1 MMIGMTRGDR
11 RRFGGHPTSTKRR
24 WRVGVRVVPTL
35 SVLLGAAAARP
46 ADVSGPGPVLP
57 FIDDDYARARAEARA
72 RELPLFIEAWA
83 PW

>member
-1 MMIGMTRGDR
+1 MSIGMTRGDR
-11 RRFGGHPTSTKRR
+11 RRFGGHATSTKRR
-24 WRVGVRVVPTL
+24 WRVGVRVTL
-35 SVLLGAAAARP
+35 SVLLAAAAARP
-46 ADVSGPGPVLP
+46 AEVSGPVPVLP